1 MVLASS
7 SVPGPAHSAPATL
20 NTPVRPKLPEL
31 LLSKFDGD
39 VTTWHSFWD
48 SYESAVHNNASLSDV
63 NKFTYLKS
71 LVLKSAKDA
80 IEGLALTAA
89 NYEEA
94 VAILKK
100 CFGNQQLIIS
110 KHMEELMSTE
120 GVSSVQDVTAL
131 RCMYNKVE
139 VHVRGL
145 RSLGVASASYGAL
158 LTPILQKKLPP
169 ELRIVINREITESS
183 DLDKLMKVLAEEI
196 EVRERSVTT
205 STSSQ
210 STARKRS
217 TSATFI
223 TGNQPITCVYCQKN
237 HQSE

>member
-7 SVPGPAHSAPATL
+7 SVPGPAHSALATL
-20 NTPVRPKLPEL
+20 DTPVCPKLPDL

-94 VAILKK
+94 V
-100 CFGNQQLIIS
+100 
-110 KHMEELMSTE
+110 
-120 GVSSVQDVTAL
+120 
-131 RCMYNKVE
+131 E
-139 VHVRGL
+139 VL
-145 RSLGVASASYGAL
+145 W
-158 LTPILQKKLPP
+158 
-169 ELRIVINREITESS
+169 E
-183 DLDKLMKVLAEEI
+183 
-196 EVRERSVTT
+196 
-205 STSSQ
+205 
-210 STARKRS
+210 STAYNIQ
-217 TSATFI
+217 TYGGTDE
-223 TGNQPITCVYCQKN
+223 
-237 HQSE
+237 H